1 MSDRDAALFFAV
13 FNEIGILA
21 QLSAALFEQRLP
33 AGFLV
38 SHFAVLNGLVRV
50 RDGRTPLALARAYQV
65 PKTTMTHT
73 LAGLERAGL
82 VRMAPNPQDG
92 RSKRVWI
99 TDAGRAFRDQSIALL
114 APDLAG
120 LAAQLPANRLAPVLP
135 VLADLRAVLDA
146 LRDDPPAG
154 APANGS

>member
-1 MSDRDAALFFAV
+1 MPDSKPDLFFAV

-38 SHFAVLNGLVRV
+38 SHFAVLNGLMRV
-50 RDGRTPLALARAYQV
+50 RDGRTPLELARAYQV

-82 VRMAPNPQDG
+82 VRMAPNPKDG
-92 RSKRVWI
+92 RSKCVWI
-99 TDAGRAFRDQSIALL
+99 TDAGRTFRDQSIARLG
-114 APDLAG
+114 PDLAM
-120 LAAQLPANRLAPVLP
+120 LADRFPAERLVSVLP
-135 VLADLRAVLDA
+135 VLADLRAVIDTM
-146 LRDDPPAG
+146 RDEPSAGQPADG
-154 APANGS
+154 G